1 LIDLVWLQIQ
11 DLYKEAGVLG
21 FWKGVIPALIMV
33 SRCFQ
38 IFFLLNDFTRVVH
51 HVSPVTTY

>member
-1 LIDLVWLQIQ
+1 LVDLVRLQIQ

-33 SRCFQ
+33 SLFSHLC
-38 IFFLLNDFTRVVH
+38 LLNGLRRVFH
-51 HVSPVTTY
+51 DVSSVITY